1 MHDEDLR
8 VVSGDAAAVAES
20 SKDKHLLAA
29 FAVAKADRGVL
40 PKVFLTWG
48 AAAARQAHD
57 AGARTQQGPELVGCC
72 ARARA
77 PPGP

>member
-1 MHDEDLR
+1 
-8 VVSGDAAAVAES
+8 
-20 SKDKHLLAA
+20 
-29 FAVAKADRGVL
+29 
-40 PKVFLTWG
+40 LTWG